1 MDGPYILLSCDIQLK
16 WIVSV
21 NLNSIDW
28 IPSQQQVQDGCQR
41 WGGVRGFHGGGHL
54 HRCHRHGNRSL
65 NHPCCLQSSGTLNLD
80 KPSCVTFSCYLDSL
94 LISSPKYTIS
104 IILQLSHSHNFHWE
118 VAFSSL
124 GWTCVHFGCLPHQV
138 FSNKRINRYLLTMY
152 LDKICVTLHW
162 HRSNIFH
169 PV

>member
-21 NLNSIDW
+21 NLNSIYW
-28 IPSQQQVQDGCQR
+28 TTSQKVQDGCQR

-94 LISSPKYTIS
+94 LISSPKYTIPSASYYNSS
-104 IILQLSHSHNFHWE
+104 IYIIYTEKLHSLVLAEPAYIL
-118 VAFSSL
+118 AARPIRFSEI
-124 GWTCVHFGCLPHQV
+124 
-138 FSNKRINRYLLTMY
+138 KE
-152 LDKICVTLHW
+152 KID
-162 HRSNIFH
+162 IFWQSI
-169 PV
+169 VL